1 MTRMNQTPVSPV
13 DTARI
18 LAILDASQP
27 EVSQREPRGADIA
40 AFHNTDKF
48 STTNSKKKTSH
59 FTMDAFNAKMNALN
73 ATFKLKSFK
82 LRKMNDSSLKWKP
95 LVETDA
101 ASVHPIT
108 TSPIQSPEAQPP
120 AIVVHAVDYKTIAAC
135 SYVPPWAADA
145 PEIHNGVPHSV
156 SRNSGAPRV
165 AQEVKRSP
173 SEFVKEAAYV
183 ESKHSSNAEVAT
195 DKASSHTPREY
206 FAQHFDASP
215 EQFAAPEAPTGPGV
229 SQFKA
234 RSRLSTPFV
243 EEVPPPQEPKVP
255 LNKRFSQAV
264 SRITARW
271 SYRRK
276 LRREHRQEDRALKAV
291 QNETKH
297 KIKMEKRKLKLIE
310 KEKQLDRLRSQYKA
324 AVHQKNQQVQKHKQ
338 AAYQRKLDAEQA
350 AQRRKLE
357 NLEYQMLQVK
367 ASRKAAAALKARLSA
382 NHKHSSS
389 KQPTPKVSPQTSSKL
404 SPKSSVFTYKESV
417 SSSKT
422 SVDGHAARLSQTPP
436 KSSKAQTP
444 AAPHQHLPLL
454 LVNVCINEKIEDNPW
469 NHGVGAEVRSMLG
482 KERPVLNI
490 VSKPKAPQPAP
501 QNKTK
506 TLTLSVQKLKS
517 PFLKKASLVVD
528 EAPQITKESL
538 KESPKKS
545 PQASAKSSLKP
556 TSPKAVR
563 KKTPF
568 WFTEEYKKKRQE
580 IAKRDEP
587 PRFAPSQAEIDNA
600 ILSFARSRR

>member
-1 MTRMNQTPVSPV
+1 MNQTTVSPV
-13 DTARI
+13 DTARA
-18 LAILDASQP
+18 LAVLKASQP
-27 EVSQREPRGADIA
+27 AVSQREPRGADIA
-40 AFHNTDKF
+40 AFHNTDRI

-59 FTMDAFNAKMNALN
+59 FTMDAFNAKMNAFN

-101 ASVHPIT
+101 ASVDPIT

-120 AIVVHAVDYKTIAAC
+120 AIVVHAVDYKTIAAY
-135 SYVPPWAADA
+135 SYVTPWATNV
-145 PEIHNGVPHSV
+145 PETPNGIPRSV
-156 SRNSGAPRV
+156 SRNFGASSV
-165 AQEVKRSP
+165 TQEVKRSP
-173 SEFVKEAAYV
+173 SPALETAYV
-183 ESKHSSNAEVAT
+183 ETKLTSDAEVAT

-206 FAQHFDASP
+206 FVQHFDASP
-215 EQFAAPEAPTGPGV
+215 EQFAALEAPTGPGV

-234 RSRLSTPFV
+234 RTRPSSTFV
-243 EEVPPPQEPKVP
+243 EEAPPPQEPKVP

-276 LRREHRQEDRALKAV
+276 LRREHRQEDRALKEV
-291 QNETKH
+291 QKQTKH
-297 KIKMEKRKLKLIE
+297 KIKMEKRKLKLLE
-310 KEKQLDRLRSQYKA
+310 KEKQLDRLRSQYNH
-324 AVHQKNQQVQKHKQ
+324 AVHQKNQQALKNKQ

-367 ASRKAAAALKARLSA
+367 ATRKAAAALKARLSA
-382 NHKHSSS
+382 DHKHSSS
-389 KQPTPKVSPQTSSKL
+389 THKDSPQTSSKL
-404 SPKSSVFTYKESV
+404 SPKSSVFTAKESV

-422 SVDGHAARLSQTPP
+422 SVDGPAARLSQTPP
-436 KSSKAQTP
+436 KSSKAPTP

-454 LVNVCINEKIEDNPW
+454 LVNGCINDKIEVNPW

-506 TLTLSVQKLKS
+506 TLTLSATVQKLKS

-528 EAPQITKESL
+528 EAPQTTKESPKSA
-538 KESPKKS
+538 KESLKKS

-600 ILSFARSRR
+600 ILSFHARPRR